1 MIKYYGNHGCKQ
13 FIRGKPIRFG
23 YKVWSMNTKEGYLI
37 NFEVYQGK
45 RFVGNEKDER
55 AFGKAAAPF
64 VAMLRDLPHKNLPY
78 KFYLDNIF
86 SSIQLFNFS
95 RINGYS
101 GTGTIRDNRI
111 PKQCPLKSKAKL
123 KKAPRGTFDHCI
135 AKDVGIILARWVD
148 NSIVTA
154 ASTSYG
160 VQPTCN
166 VKRYSQSDKKVIEVP
181 RPNLIGQYNNFMGG
195 TDQMDENLGR
205 YRISIRGKKWWWCI
219 FTWMIDVA
227 IINAWILRR
236 KSMGVHSEQ
245 LSFRRDIAQTY
256 LHKYG
261 VMPKVGGRPPT
272 DRNSISCNRVADDVR
287 YDEMNHLLVHTPNK
301 KGGVMQ
307 AKAIIPV

>member
-1 MIKYYGNHGCKQ
+1 
-13 FIRGKPIRFG
+13 
-23 YKVWSMNTKEGYLI
+23 MNTKEGYLI
-37 NFEVYQGK
+37 NFEVYQGE

-78 KFYLDNIF
+78 EFYLDNLLT
-86 SSIQLFNFS
+86 SIQLFNFL

-111 PKQCPLKSKAKL
+111 PKQCPLKSKAEL
-123 KKAPRGTFDHCI
+123 KKTPRGTFDHCI

-166 VKRYSQSDKKVIEVP
+166 VKRYSQTDKKVIEVS
-181 RPNLIGQYNNFMGG
+181 RPNLIGQYDNFMGG

-261 VMPKVGGRPPT
+261 VMPKVGGRPPSFSKNMSLSLIV
-272 DRNSISCNRVADDVR
+272 NSQFLRQLNFIRV
-287 YDEMNHLLVHTPNK
+287 
-301 KGGVMQ
+301 
-307 AKAIIPV
+307 